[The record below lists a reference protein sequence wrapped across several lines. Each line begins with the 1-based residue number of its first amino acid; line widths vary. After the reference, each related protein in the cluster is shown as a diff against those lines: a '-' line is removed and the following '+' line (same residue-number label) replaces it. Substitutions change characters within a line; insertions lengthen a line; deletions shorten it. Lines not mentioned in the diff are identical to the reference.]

1 MKFQCP
7 KCNGL
12 SCDYPEGD
20 TASCGPCGCLMLP
33 YKKTVGFDETVVNIS
48 KECYPPEE
56 TIIEFKGKN
65 IPKLPNDKIN
75 PSHYKSHPSGIEC
88 ISITRHMSFNI
99 GNAIKY
105 LWRCDLKNGLE
116 DLKKAAWY
124 IQDEIKKREN
134 DNTKS

>member
-1 MKFQCP
+1 MGRRERMKMWQCP
-7 KCNGL
+7 KCGQVVSSEDNITRYDCCSNG
-12 SCDYPEGD
+12 
-20 TASCGPCGCLMLP
+20 
-33 YKKTVGFDETVVNIS
+33 
-48 KECYPPEE
+48 CYMTSMEE
-56 TIIEFKGKN
+56 IK
-65 IPKLPNDKIN
+65 DKIN

-124 IQDEIKKREN
+124 INDEIKKREN